1 MRAETLWQASN
12 NTLPMTHQF
21 RFLLAIIHDIPRT
34 QDDRIHLV
42 RLHPRPMKISALL
55 LFASLTAN
63 AALFAVFAFKSSSAS
78 SATAKYAV
86 ATKAEANG
94 SSATKTSESVG
105 AANLPATTWSTLQ
118 NSDLA
123 TLVARLRAAGFP
135 SYVIRRIVSDQLGQE
150 FAKRYADLMKQLFDR
165 PFWKNANGVSF
176 DPKIM
181 TAMRAASKEYSD
193 TLKSLVGEDPGADD
207 PLNTYQKRRYGDLP
221 KAKIEQLQA
230 IESDYSDLSM
240 QVQGAARGM
249 ILPEDQEKLA
259 LLEKEKRA
267 DLVKLLTPEELEEYD
282 LRSSTSANT
291 LRSTLATFNPTE
303 AEYRALF
310 KLQSA
315 LDEQYPM
322 PTGGMITSEQ
332 MAPRQ
337 AAEKQLQPQIQA
349 LLGPDRYADY
359 QLATDPKYQQV
370 NRLVARLELP
380 ASTSVEVVNVQEN
393 IQKQAMALRQDGTLT
408 PDQRNA
414 QLAALAQQ
422 AQTQLTATL
431 GLRGYEAYKDNGGY
445 WLQNLQPRP
454 AATIRKVP

>member
-1 MRAETLWQASN
+1 
-12 NTLPMTHQF
+12 
-21 RFLLAIIHDIPRT
+21 
-34 QDDRIHLV
+34 
-42 RLHPRPMKISALL
+42 MKISALL

-78 SATAKYAV
+78 SATGKTAAV
-86 ATKAEANG
+86 AQADISD
-94 SSATKTSESVG
+94 SSATKPSEPAG
-105 AANLPATTWSTLQ
+105 AANLPATTWSALQ
-118 NSDLA
+118 TSDLS
-123 TLVARLRAAGFP
+123 TLVTRLRAAGFP
-135 SYVIRRIVSDQLGQE
+135 PEVIRRIVSDQLEQA
-150 FAKRYADLMKQLFDR
+150 FAKRYSDLLQQQFDR
-165 PFWKNANGVSF
+165 PYWKDRGFPSLDAKTMS
-176 DPKIM
+176 
-181 TAMRAASKEYSD
+181 AMRATGKEYSD
-193 TLKSLVGEDPGADD
+193 TLKSLLGEDPNADYST
-207 PLNTYQKRRYGDLP
+207 NVIQKLVYGDLP
-221 KAKIEQLQA
+221 SAKIEQLQT
-230 IESDYSDLSM
+230 IESDYNELTM
-240 QVQGAARGM
+240 QVQNTARGLM
-249 ILPEDQEKLA
+249 LPEDQEKLA

-267 DLVKLLTPEELEEYD
+267 DLVKLLTPQELEEYD
-282 LRSSTSANT
+282 LRSSNT
-291 LRSTLATFNPTE
+291 ASQLRFELATFNPTE

-431 GLRGYEAYKDNGGY
+431 GLRGYEAYKETSGY

-454 AATIRKVP
+454 APTVRKSP